1 MGDQQEPQ
9 DAAEAFEQLRR
20 EVAELGVQIERLPT
34 RMRGKAPDYS
44 ETFAAI
50 IGGLRKIDT
59 HPAMQLTPE
68 RFNSQAKEAAEA
80 LRRVIEPDLR
90 HAVAAVDH
98 ASRDVAR
105 FAGELRS
112 REAQRNAVVYAGAG
126 GLIAGMVLWAVLA
139 GPLAR
144 LLPQSWQIPEKM
156 AAATLHLDRW
166 AAGSR
171 LMQSADPGSW
181 KTVVAG
187 AQLWRENRSALEDC
201 AKVAVKLQRPQPCKV
216 VVGGTD
222 TSTP

>member
-1 MGDQQEPQ
+1 MEDQQEPQ
-9 DAAEAFEQLRR
+9 DAAAAFEQLRR
-20 EVAELGVQIERLPT
+20 EVEELGVAIERLPT

-44 ETFAAI
+44 ETLAAI
-50 IGGLRKIDT
+50 LYGLKKMES

-112 REAQRNAVVYAGAG
+112 REAQRNAVVYAAAG
-126 GLIAGMVLWAVLA
+126 GLVAGVVLWAMLA
-139 GPLAR
+139 GPIAR
-144 LLPQSWQIPEKM
+144 VLPQSWQVPERM

-171 LMQSADPGSW
+171 LMQSADPASW

-187 AQLWRENRSALEDC
+187 AQLWRENEPALEGC
-201 AKVAVKLQRPQPCKV
+201 VKSAAKLQKAETCKV
-216 VVGGTD
+216 VVGATK
-222 TSTP
+222 P

>member
-98 ASRDVAR
+98 ASRDIAR

-112 REAQRNAVVYAGAG
+112 REVQRNAVLYAGAG
-126 GLIAGMVLWAVLA
+126 GLVAGVVLWATLA

-144 LLPQSWQIPEKM
+144 LLPQSWQVPEKM

-166 AAGSR
+166 EAGSR

-181 KTVVAG
+181 KTVATG
-187 AQLWRENRSALEDC
+187 TQLWRENRPALEAC
-201 AKVAVKLQRPQPCKV
+201 LKAAEKMQKGETCKV
-216 VVGGTD
+216 IVGGASD
-222 TSTP
+222 KKP

>member
-68 RFNSQAKEAAEA
+68 RFNSHAKEAAEA

-90 HAVAAVDH
+90 HAVSAVDH
-98 ASRDVAR
+98 ASREVAR

-126 GLIAGMVLWAVLA
+126 GLVVGMVLWAVLA

-144 LLPQSWQIPEKM
+144 LLPQSWQVPEKM

-166 AAGSR
+166 EAGSR
-171 LMQSADPGSW
+171 LMQSADPSSW
-181 KTVVAG
+181 RTVLAG
-187 AQLWRENRSALEDC
+187 AQLWRDNRPSLEIC
-201 AKVAVKLQRPQPCKV
+201 LKAAEKMQKAETCKVAVGPVSRLKP
-216 VVGGTD
+216 
-222 TSTP
+222 

>member
-1 MGDQQEPQ
+1 MGDQHEPR

-44 ETFAAI
+44 ETLAAI
-50 IGGLRKIDT
+50 VYGLKKMES

-80 LRRVIEPDLR
+80 LRRVIGPDLR

-112 REAQRNAVVYAGAG
+112 REAQRDAVVYAGAG
-126 GLIAGMVLWAVLA
+126 GLVVGMALWAILA

-144 LLPQSWQIPEKM
+144 LLPQSWQVPEKM

-166 AAGSR
+166 EAGSR
-171 LMQSADPGSW
+171 LMQSADPASW

-187 AQLWRENRSALEDC
+187 AQLWRDNRPALEAC
-201 AKVAVKLQRPQPCKV
+201 LKAAEKMQKVETCKV
-216 VVGGTD
+216 VVSGASDGG
-222 TSTP
+222 P

>member
-34 RMRGKAPDYS
+34 RMRGKGPDYS

-50 IGGLRKIDT
+50 LGGIRKMET

-126 GLIAGMVLWAVLA
+126 GLVAGMVLWAILA
-139 GPLAR
+139 GPVAR
-144 LLPQSWQIPEKM
+144 ALPQSWHVPEKM

-166 AAGSR
+166 EAGSR
-171 LMQSADPGSW
+171 LMQSTDPDSW

-187 AQLWRENRSALEDC
+187 AQLWRDNRPTLDACIKAAEKMQKPDT
-201 AKVAVKLQRPQPCKV
+201 CKV
-216 VVGGTD
+216 VVRAASD
-222 TSTP
+222 KTP

>member
-1 MGDQQEPQ
+1 MEDQPEPR

-20 EVAELGVQIERLPT
+20 EVEELGVAIERLPT

-44 ETFAAI
+44 ETLAAI
-50 IGGLRKIDT
+50 VYGLKKMES

-112 REAQRNAVVYAGAG
+112 RKAQRNAVVYAGAS
-126 GLIAGMVLWAVLA
+126 GLVGGMVLWTILA

-144 LLPQSWQIPEKM
+144 LLPDSWQVPEKM

-171 LMQSADPGSW
+171 IMQSADPGSW
-181 KTVVAG
+181 KTIVAG
-187 AQLWRENRSALEDC
+187 AQLWRDNRPALETC
-201 AKVAVKLQRPQPCKV
+201 LKAAEKLRKRETCRV
-216 VVGGTD
+216 TIDGTGG
-222 TSTP
+222 PKP

>member
-44 ETFAAI
+44 ETLAAI
-50 IGGLRKIDT
+50 VYGLKKMES

-126 GLIAGMVLWAVLA
+126 GLVIGMVAWAILA
-139 GPLAR
+139 GPFVR
-144 LLPQSWQIPEKM
+144 LLPQSWQVPEKM

-171 LMQSADPGSW
+171 LMQSADPASW

-187 AQLWRENRSALEDC
+187 AQLWRDNRPTLETC
-201 AKVAVKLQRPQPCKV
+201 LKTAEKMQRAETCKV
-216 VVGGTD
+216 VVGGGSD
-222 TSTP
+222 KKP

>member
-34 RMRGKAPDYS
+34 RMRGKAPDFS

-50 IGGLRKIDT
+50 IGGIRKIET
-59 HPAMQLTPE
+59 HPALQLTPE

-126 GLIAGMVLWAVLA
+126 GLVAGAVLWGILA

-144 LLPQSWQIPEKM
+144 LLPQSWQVPEKM

-166 AAGSR
+166 EAGSR
-171 LMQSADPGSW
+171 LMQSADPASW
-181 KTVVAG
+181 KTVVSG
-187 AQLWRENRSALEDC
+187 AQLWRDNRPALEGC
-201 AKVAVKLQRPQPCKV
+201 LKAAEKMQKAETCKV
-216 VVGGTD
+216 VVAGG
-222 TSTP
+222 SGPKS

>member
-1 MGDQQEPQ
+1 
-9 DAAEAFEQLRR
+9 
-20 EVAELGVQIERLPT
+20 
-34 RMRGKAPDYS
+34 
-44 ETFAAI
+44 
-50 IGGLRKIDT
+50 
-59 HPAMQLTPE
+59 
-68 RFNSQAKEAAEA
+68 
-80 LRRVIEPDLR
+80 VIEPDLR

-98 ASRDVAR
+98 ASRDVER

-126 GLIAGMVLWAVLA
+126 GLVVGAVLWAILA

-144 LLPQSWQIPEKM
+144 LLPQSWQVPEKM

-187 AQLWRENRSALEDC
+187 AQLWRENRSALEGC
-201 AKVAVKLQRPQPCKV
+201 AKAAVKLQRPQPCKV
-216 VVGGTD
+216 DVGGTD
-222 TSTP
+222 TPTP

>member
-80 LRRVIEPDLR
+80 MRRVIEPDLR

-112 REAQRNAVVYAGAG
+112 REAQRSAVVYAGAG
-126 GLIAGMVLWAVLA
+126 GLVVGVVLWAILA
-139 GPLAR
+139 GPLVR
-144 LLPQSWQIPEKM
+144 LLPQSWQVPEKM
-156 AAATLHLDRW
+156 AAATLHLDQW

-171 LMQSADPGSW
+171 LMQSADPASW
-181 KTVVAG
+181 KTVVTG
-187 AQLWRENRSALEDC
+187 AQLWRDNRPALEAC
-201 AKVAVKLQRPQPCKV
+201 VKTAEKLKKPETCRVLVTAASAPKP
-216 VVGGTD
+216 
-222 TSTP
+222 

>member
-1 MGDQQEPQ
+1 MGDQQ
-9 DAAEAFEQLRR
+9 DAAEAFEQLPR

-34 RMRGKAPDYS
+34 RMRSKAPDFS
-44 ETFAAI
+44 ETFAAV
-50 IGGLRKIDT
+50 IGGIRKIEA
-59 HPAMQLTPE
+59 HPALQLTPE

-126 GLIAGMVLWAVLA
+126 GLVVGMVLWAILA

-144 LLPQSWQIPEKM
+144 LLPQSWQVPEKM

-166 AAGSR
+166 DAGSR
-171 LMQSADPGSW
+171 LMQSADPASW
-181 KTVVAG
+181 TTVVAG
-187 AQLWRENRSALEDC
+187 AQLWRDNRSVLEGC
-201 AKVAVKLQRPQPCKV
+201 LKTAEKMQKVETCKV
-216 VVGGTD
+216 VVSGA
-222 TSTP
+222 SSPKP

>member
-1 MGDQQEPQ
+1 MG
-9 DAAEAFEQLRR
+9 LRPR
-20 EVAELGVQIERLPT
+20 SNGGLPT

-44 ETFAAI
+44 ETLAAI
-50 IGGLRKIDT
+50 LYGLKKMES

-112 REAQRNAVVYAGAG
+112 REAQRKAVLYAGAG
-126 GLIAGMVLWAVLA
+126 GFVVGVVLWAIVA

-166 AAGSR
+166 EAGSR
-171 LMQSADPGSW
+171 LMQSADPPSW
-181 KTVVAG
+181 KTVLAG
-187 AQLWRENRSALEDC
+187 AQLWRDNRPALEGC
-201 AKVAVKLQRPQPCKV
+201 LKAAEKMQKAETCKV
-216 VVGGTD
+216 VVAATNG
-222 TSTP
+222 PKP

>member
-1 MGDQQEPQ
+1 MEDQQEPR

-20 EVAELGVQIERLPT
+20 EVTELGVQIERLPT

-44 ETFAAI
+44 ETLAAI
-50 IGGLRKIDT
+50 VYGLKKMES
-59 HPAMQLTPE
+59 HPAMQVTPE

-98 ASRDVAR
+98 ASREVAR

-112 REAQRNAVVYAGAG
+112 RKAQRNAVVYAGAG
-126 GLIAGMVLWAVLA
+126 GLVGGMVLCAILA

-144 LLPQSWQIPEKM
+144 LLPESWHVPEKM

-171 LMQSADPGSW
+171 IMQSADPRSW
-181 KTVVAG
+181 KTVTAG
-187 AQLWRENRSALEDC
+187 AKLWRDNQSALDAC
-201 AKVAVKLQRPQPCKV
+201 MRAADRVKKPQTCRV
-216 VVGGTD
+216 IVGGPSATG
-222 TSTP
+222 P

>member
-1 MGDQQEPQ
+1 MGDEHEPQ

-34 RMRGKAPDYS
+34 RIRGKAPDFS
-44 ETFAAI
+44 DTFAAI
-50 IGGLRKIDT
+50 IGGLRKIET

-105 FAGELRS
+105 FAGELRP
-112 REAQRNAVVYAGAG
+112 REAQRNAVIYAGAG
-126 GLIAGMVLWAVLA
+126 GLAVGMVLWAILA

-144 LLPQSWQIPEKM
+144 LLPPSWQVPENM

-187 AQLWRENRSALEDC
+187 TQLWRENKAALEGC
-201 AKVAVKLQRPQPCKV
+201 AKAAMKLQRPQPCKV
-216 VVGGTD
+216 VVGGTH
-222 TSTP
+222 TPTP